1 MRIAIA
7 QCTSGR
13 DLTANLDLVGSQV
26 AAAAASG
33 ANLVIFP
40 EAMMRAFGN
49 RLTDIAEPVD
59 GPWAS
64 QVADFARTAGVVV
77 VAGMFTPGRPNADG
91 APRVRNTL
99 LVTGVDTDGREVAHH
114 YDKVHLFDA
123 FGFRESETVEPG
135 STRVMITVGGVRLGL
150 STCFDVRFPEHFRQ
164 LAREGAD
171 AIVVCA
177 SWQPGPGKPEQWDLL
192 IRARALDATSWVL
205 AAGQAD
211 PRLSNVDTRPG
222 APTGVGH
229 SAVVS
234 PRGEVIQALGAGPGM
249 LWHDLDIADLA
260 DIRAEI
266 PVL

>member
-13 DLTANLDLVGSQV
+13 DLAANLDLVGSQV

-33 ANLVIFP
+33 AQLVVFP
-40 EAMMRAFGN
+40 EAMMRAFGH

-59 GPWAS
+59 GPWAT
-64 QVADFARTAGVVV
+64 QVAEFARAANVVV
-77 VAGMFTPGRPNADG
+77 IAGMFTPGSPNPEG

-99 LVTGVDTDGREVAHH
+99 LVTGVSDGQEVSAQ

-123 FGFRESETVEPG
+123 FGFQESATVEPG
-135 STRVMITVGGVRLGL
+135 DQPVLVTVGGIRLGL
-150 STCFDVRFPEHFRQ
+150 STCFDVRFPEHYRV
-164 LAREGAD
+164 LAQRGAD

-177 SWQPGPGKPEQWDLL
+177 SWQPGPGKTEQWDLL
-192 IRARALDATSWVL
+192 VRARALDATSWLL

-211 PRLSNVDTRPG
+211 PRLSGIEARPG

-234 PRGEVIQALGAGPGM
+234 PRGEVVQALGAGPG
-249 LWHDLDIADLA
+249 LLLHDLDVSGLA
-260 DIRAEI
+260 AVRTEI